1 MHLTVR
7 ICELNEN
14 VKATNE
20 HGSGLSWSASRFAIR
35 LLVFAVVCEQHTA
48 TDEQNRRIF
57 SQNSS

>member
-7 ICELNEN
+7 ICKLNEN

-35 LLVFAVVCEQHTA
+35 LLVFAEQQTA
-48 TDEQNRRIF
+48 TEEQNRRIF